1 LRDLFS
7 IPRNM
12 DEANMVAGRSV
23 AAVDRF
29 GTGKYGFF
37 VANYGGLMKVR
48 AA

>member
-1 LRDLFS
+1 
-7 IPRNM
+7 M

>member
-1 LRDLFS
+1 
-7 IPRNM
+7 
-12 DEANMVAGRSV
+12 MVAGRSV

-48 AA
+48 KLPKDRSKV